1 MGQKT
6 HPIGFRLGTTRDWQS
21 NWFVNKP
28 KDYRKQVLEDHK
40 IRELIRGKYD
50 GAAIS
55 NISIERGNQDL
66 SIVINTARPGI
77 VIGRGGSRI
86 DELKSDI
93 EKLTTQMDKTIKKT
107 KLAINE
113 IRNPDL
119 DAILVS
125 ASVAEQLERRVAYRR
140 AIRQVA
146 SRTMQSGA
154 KGIKILVSGRL
165 GGADIARSDKHI
177 EGKVPLHTLRSQ
189 IDFAIGEAKTTFGI
203 IGIKVWIYLGDV
215 SAIGDQLNEK
225 ASQRFAA
232 SSQFSGE
239 NIESEDLQLEVE
251 GDDTGDK
258 KLMMILDDPEK
269 FVKPGEK
276 KSNNNEKKS
285 GKNNKKTNEVKPKIT
300 GKSKTVK
307 PDSSKTV
314 KSKSSKTVKSKS
326 SKTVKSKSS
335 KTVSKNSKKETKDT

>member
-40 IRELIRGKYD
+40 IRELIKGKYE

-66 SIVINTARPGI
+66 AVVINTARPGI

-93 EKLTTQMDKTIKKT
+93 EKLTMLMDKTVKKT
-107 KLAINE
+107 KVTINE

-119 DAILVS
+119 DANLV
-125 ASVAEQLERRVAYRR
+125 AANVAEQLERRVAYRR

-146 SRTMQSGA
+146 SRTMQSGG

-177 EGKVPLHTLRSQ
+177 EGKVPLHTLRSE

-239 NIESEDLQLEVE
+239 NIESGEINLDIE
-251 GDDTGDK
+251 GDDSGDK
-258 KLMMILDDPEK
+258 KLMMILDDPDKPVKNDKKTTNKSDSKKSDKVIEEK
-269 FVKPGEK
+269 KVTKSEVK
-276 KSNNNEKKS
+276 KSN
-285 GKNNKKTNEVKPKIT
+285 TVR
-300 GKSKTVK
+300 SKTVK
-307 PDSSKTV
+307 PKASKTV
-314 KSKSSKTVKSKS
+314 KPKA
-326 SKTVKSKSS
+326 S
-335 KTVSKNSKKETKDT
+335 KTVSKTSKKQSKDS

>member
-40 IRELIRGKYD
+40 IRELIKGKYE

-66 SIVINTARPGI
+66 SVVINTARPGI

-93 EKLTTQMDKTIKKT
+93 ENLTMKMDKTIKKT
-107 KLAINE
+107 KVTINE

-119 DAILVS
+119 DAILV
-125 ASVAEQLERRVAYRR
+125 AANVAEQLERRVAYRR

-215 SAIGDQLNEK
+215 SAIEDQLNEK

-232 SSQFSGE
+232 STQFSGE
-239 NIESEDLQLEVE
+239 NIESDDINLEIE
-251 GDDTGDK
+251 ETGSGDK
-258 KLMMILDDPEK
+258 KLMMILDDPDK
-269 FVKPGEK
+269 PVKDKKSTKKSDSKKSDKTTKSEVK
-276 KSNNNEKKS
+276 KSN
-285 GKNNKKTNEVKPKIT
+285 
-300 GKSKTVK
+300 TVK
-307 PDSSKTV
+307 SKTV
-314 KSKSSKTVKSKS
+314 KSKASKTVKPKA
-326 SKTVKSKSS
+326 S
-335 KTVSKNSKKETKDT
+335 KTVSKTSKKQTKDDS

>member
-1 MGQKT
+1 M
-6 HPIGFRLGTTRDWQS
+6 
-21 NWFVNKP
+21 
-28 KDYRKQVLEDHK
+28 EDHK
-40 IRELIRGKYD
+40 IRELIKGKYE

-66 SIVINTARPGI
+66 AVVINTARPGI

-93 EKLTTQMDKTIKKT
+93 EKLTMLMDKTVKKT
-107 KLAINE
+107 KVTINE

-119 DAILVS
+119 DANLV
-125 ASVAEQLERRVAYRR
+125 AANVAEQLERRVAYRR

-146 SRTMQSGA
+146 SRTMQSGG

-239 NIESEDLQLEVE
+239 NIESGEINLDIE
-251 GDDTGDK
+251 GDDSGDK
-258 KLMMILDDPEK
+258 KLMMILDDPDKPVKNDKKTTNKSDSKKSDKVIEEK
-269 FVKPGEK
+269 KVTKSEVK
-276 KSNNNEKKS
+276 KSN
-285 GKNNKKTNEVKPKIT
+285 TVR
-300 GKSKTVK
+300 SKTVK
-307 PDSSKTV
+307 PKASKTV
-314 KSKSSKTVKSKS
+314 KPKA
-326 SKTVKSKSS
+326 S
-335 KTVSKNSKKETKDT
+335 KTVSKTSKKQSKDS

>member
-40 IRELIRGKYD
+40 IRELIKGKYE

-66 SIVINTARPGI
+66 SVVINTARPGI

-93 EKLTTQMDKTIKKT
+93 EKLTMLMDKTVKKT
-107 KLAINE
+107 KVTINE

-119 DAILVS
+119 DANLV
-125 ASVAEQLERRVAYRR
+125 AANVAEQLERRVAYRR

-146 SRTMQSGA
+146 SRTMQSGG

-239 NIESEDLQLEVE
+239 NIESGEINLDIE
-251 GDDTGDK
+251 GDDSGDK
-258 KLMMILDDPEK
+258 KVMMILDDPDKPVKNDKKTTNKSDSKKSDKVIEEK
-269 FVKPGEK
+269 KVTKSEVK
-276 KSNNNEKKS
+276 KSN
-285 GKNNKKTNEVKPKIT
+285 TVR
-300 GKSKTVK
+300 SKTVK
-307 PDSSKTV
+307 PKASKTV
-314 KSKSSKTVKSKS
+314 KPKA
-326 SKTVKSKSS
+326 S
-335 KTVSKNSKKETKDT
+335 KTVSKTSKKQSKDS

>member
-40 IRELIRGKYD
+40 IRELIKGKYE

-66 SIVINTARPGI
+66 AVVINTARPGI

-93 EKLTTQMDKTIKKT
+93 EKLTMLMDKTVKKT
-107 KLAINE
+107 KVTINE

-119 DAILVS
+119 DANLV
-125 ASVAEQLERRVAYRR
+125 AANVAEQLERRVAYRR

-146 SRTMQSGA
+146 SRTMQSGG

-239 NIESEDLQLEVE
+239 NIESGEINLDIE
-251 GDDTGDK
+251 GDDSGDK
-258 KLMMILDDPEK
+258 KLMMILDDPDKPVKNDKKTTNKSDSKKSDKVIEEK
-269 FVKPGEK
+269 KVTKSEVK
-276 KSNNNEKKS
+276 KSN
-285 GKNNKKTNEVKPKIT
+285 
-300 GKSKTVK
+300 TVR
-307 PDSSKTV
+307 SKTV
-314 KSKSSKTVKSKS
+314 KSKASKTVKPKA
-326 SKTVKSKSS
+326 S
-335 KTVSKNSKKETKDT
+335 KTVSKTSKKQSKDS

>member
-40 IRELIRGKYD
+40 FRELIKVKYEC
-50 GAAIS
+50 AAIS
-55 NISIERGNQDL
+55 NISIERGNKDL
-66 SIVINTARPGI
+66 AVVINTARPGI

-93 EKLTTQMDKTIKKT
+93 EKLTMLMDKTVKKT
-107 KLAINE
+107 KVTINE

-119 DAILVS
+119 DANLV
-125 ASVAEQLERRVAYRR
+125 AANVAEQLERRVAYRR

-146 SRTMQSGA
+146 SRTMQSGG

-239 NIESEDLQLEVE
+239 NIESGEINLDIE
-251 GDDTGDK
+251 GDDSGDK
-258 KLMMILDDPEK
+258 KLMMILDDPDKPVKNDKKTTNKSDSKKSDKVIEEK
-269 FVKPGEK
+269 KVTKSEVK
-276 KSNNNEKKS
+276 KSN
-285 GKNNKKTNEVKPKIT
+285 TVR
-300 GKSKTVK
+300 SKTVK
-307 PDSSKTV
+307 PKA
-314 KSKSSKTVKSKS
+314 
-326 SKTVKSKSS
+326 S
-335 KTVSKNSKKETKDT
+335 KTVSKTSKKQSKDS

>member
-40 IRELIRGKYD
+40 IRELIKGKYE

-66 SIVINTARPGI
+66 AVVINTARPGI

-93 EKLTTQMDKTIKKT
+93 EKLTMLMDKTVKKT
-107 KLAINE
+107 KVTINE
-113 IRNPDL
+113 IWNPDL
-119 DAILVS
+119 DATLV
-125 ASVAEQLERRVAYRR
+125 AANVAEQLERRVAYRR

-146 SRTMQSGA
+146 SRTMQSGG

-239 NIESEDLQLEVE
+239 NIESGEINLDIE
-251 GDDTGDK
+251 GDDSGDK
-258 KLMMILDDPEK
+258 KLMMILDDTDKPVKNDKKTTNKSDSKKIDKVIEEK
-269 FVKPGEK
+269 KVTKSEVK
-276 KSNNNEKKS
+276 KSN
-285 GKNNKKTNEVKPKIT
+285 TVR
-300 GKSKTVK
+300 SKTVK
-307 PDSSKTV
+307 PKASKTV
-314 KSKSSKTVKSKS
+314 KPKA
-326 SKTVKSKSS
+326 S
-335 KTVSKNSKKETKDT
+335 KTVSKTSKKQSKDS

>member
-40 IRELIRGKYD
+40 IRELIKGKYE

-66 SIVINTARPGI
+66 AVVINTARPGI

-93 EKLTTQMDKTIKKT
+93 EKLTMLMDKTVKKT
-107 KLAINE
+107 KVTINE

-119 DAILVS
+119 DANLV
-125 ASVAEQLERRVAYRR
+125 AANVAEQLERRVAYRR

-146 SRTMQSGA
+146 SRTMQSGG

-239 NIESEDLQLEVE
+239 NIESGEINLDIE
-251 GDDTGDK
+251 GDDSGDK
-258 KLMMILDDPEK
+258 KLMMILDDPDKPVKNDKKTTNKSDSKKSDKVIEEK
-269 FVKPGEK
+269 KVTKSEVK
-276 KSNNNEKKS
+276 KSN
-285 GKNNKKTNEVKPKIT
+285 TVR
-300 GKSKTVK
+300 SKTVK
-307 PDSSKTV
+307 PKASKTV
-314 KSKSSKTVKSKS
+314 KPKA
-326 SKTVKSKSS
+326 S
-335 KTVSKNSKKETKDT
+335 KTVSKTSKKQSKDS

>member
-40 IRELIRGKYD
+40 IRELIKGKYE

-66 SIVINTARPGI
+66 SVVINTARPGI

-93 EKLTTQMDKTIKKT
+93 ENLTMKMDKTIKKT
-107 KLAINE
+107 KVTINE

-119 DAILVS
+119 DAILV
-125 ASVAEQLERRVAYRR
+125 AANVAEQLERRVAYRR

-232 SSQFSGE
+232 STQFSGE
-239 NIESEDLQLEVE
+239 NIESDDINLEIE
-251 GDDTGDK
+251 ETGSGDK
-258 KLMMILDDPEK
+258 KLMMILDDPD
-269 FVKPGEK
+269 KPVNDKKSTKKLDSKKSDKTTKSEVK
-276 KSNNNEKKS
+276 KSN
-285 GKNNKKTNEVKPKIT
+285 
-300 GKSKTVK
+300 TVK
-307 PDSSKTV
+307 SKTV
-314 KSKSSKTVKSKS
+314 KSKASKTVKPKA
-326 SKTVKSKSS
+326 S
-335 KTVSKNSKKETKDT
+335 KTVSKTSKKQTKDDS

>member
-40 IRELIRGKYD
+40 IRELIKGKYE

-66 SIVINTARPGI
+66 AVVINTARPGI

-93 EKLTTQMDKTIKKT
+93 EKLTMLMDKTVKKT
-107 KLAINE
+107 KVTINE

-119 DAILVS
+119 DANLV
-125 ASVAEQLERRVAYRR
+125 AANVAEQLERRVAYRR

-146 SRTMQSGA
+146 SRTMQSGG

-239 NIESEDLQLEVE
+239 NIESGEINLDIE
-251 GDDTGDK
+251 GDDSGDK
-258 KLMMILDDPEK
+258 KLMMILDDPDKPVKNDKKTTNKSDSKKSDKVIEEK
-269 FVKPGEK
+269 KVTKSEVK
-276 KSNNNEKKS
+276 KSN
-285 GKNNKKTNEVKPKIT
+285 TVR
-300 GKSKTVK
+300 SKTVK
-307 PDSSKTV
+307 PKA
-314 KSKSSKTVKSKS
+314 
-326 SKTVKSKSS
+326 S
-335 KTVSKNSKKETKDT
+335 KTVSKTSKKQSMDS

>member
-1 MGQKT
+1 MGQIT
-6 HPIGFRLGTTRDWQS
+6 HPIGVRLGTTRDWQS

-40 IRELIRGKYD
+40 IRELIKGKYE

-66 SIVINTARPGI
+66 AVVINTARPGI

-93 EKLTTQMDKTIKKT
+93 EKLTMLMDKTVKKT
-107 KLAINE
+107 KVTINE

-119 DAILVS
+119 DANLV
-125 ASVAEQLERRVAYRR
+125 AANVAEQLERRVAYRR

-146 SRTMQSGA
+146 SRTMQSGG

-239 NIESEDLQLEVE
+239 NIESGEINLDIE
-251 GDDTGDK
+251 GDDSGDK
-258 KLMMILDDPEK
+258 KLMMILDDPDKPVKNDKKTTNKSDSKKSDKVIEEK
-269 FVKPGEK
+269 KVTKSEVK
-276 KSNNNEKKS
+276 KSN
-285 GKNNKKTNEVKPKIT
+285 TVR
-300 GKSKTVK
+300 SKTVK
-307 PDSSKTV
+307 PKASKTV
-314 KSKSSKTVKSKS
+314 KPKA
-326 SKTVKSKSS
+326 S
-335 KTVSKNSKKETKDT
+335 KTVSKTSKKQSKDS

>member
-40 IRELIRGKYD
+40 IRELIKGKYE

-66 SIVINTARPGI
+66 AVVINTARPGI

-93 EKLTTQMDKTIKKT
+93 EKLTMLMDKTVKKT
-107 KLAINE
+107 KVTINE

-119 DAILVS
+119 DATLV
-125 ASVAEQLERRVAYRR
+125 AANVAEQLERRVAYRR

-146 SRTMQSGA
+146 SRTMQSGG

-239 NIESEDLQLEVE
+239 NIESGEINLDIE
-251 GDDTGDK
+251 GDDSGDK
-258 KLMMILDDPEK
+258 KLMMILDDPDKPVKNDKKTTNKSDSKKSDKVIEEK
-269 FVKPGEK
+269 KVTKSEVK
-276 KSNNNEKKS
+276 KSN
-285 GKNNKKTNEVKPKIT
+285 TVR
-300 GKSKTVK
+300 SKTVK
-307 PDSSKTV
+307 PKASKTV
-314 KSKSSKTVKSKS
+314 KPKA
-326 SKTVKSKSS
+326 S
-335 KTVSKNSKKETKDT
+335 KTVSKTSKKQSKDS

>member
-40 IRELIRGKYD
+40 IRELIKGKYE

-66 SIVINTARPGI
+66 SVVINTARPGI

-93 EKLTTQMDKTIKKT
+93 ENLTMKMDKTIKKT
-107 KLAINE
+107 KVTINE

-119 DAILVS
+119 DAILV
-125 ASVAEQLERRVAYRR
+125 AANVAEQLERRVAYRR

-239 NIESEDLQLEVE
+239 NIESGEINLDIE
-251 GDDTGDK
+251 GDDSGDK
-258 KLMMILDDPEK
+258 KLMMILDDPDK
-269 FVKPGEK
+269 PVKDKKSTKKSDSKKSDKTTKSEVK
-276 KSNNNEKKS
+276 KSN
-285 GKNNKKTNEVKPKIT
+285 
-300 GKSKTVK
+300 TVK
-307 PDSSKTV
+307 SKTV
-314 KSKSSKTVKSKS
+314 KSKASKTVKPKA
-326 SKTVKSKSS
+326 S
-335 KTVSKNSKKETKDT
+335 KTVSKTSKKQTKDDS

>member
-40 IRELIRGKYD
+40 IRELIKGKYE

-66 SIVINTARPGI
+66 AVVINTARPGI

-93 EKLTTQMDKTIKKT
+93 EKLTMLMDKTVKKT
-107 KLAINE
+107 KVTINE

-119 DAILVS
+119 DATLV
-125 ASVAEQLERRVAYRR
+125 AANVAEQLERRVAYRR

-146 SRTMQSGA
+146 SRTMQSGG

-239 NIESEDLQLEVE
+239 NIESGEINLDIE
-251 GDDTGDK
+251 GDDSGDK
-258 KLMMILDDPEK
+258 KLMMILDDPDKPVKNDKKTTNKSDSKKSDKVIEEK
-269 FVKPGEK
+269 KVTKSEVK
-276 KSNNNEKKS
+276 KSN
-285 GKNNKKTNEVKPKIT
+285 TVR
-300 GKSKTVK
+300 SKTVK
-307 PDSSKTV
+307 PKA
-314 KSKSSKTVKSKS
+314 
-326 SKTVKSKSS
+326 S
-335 KTVSKNSKKETKDT
+335 KTVSKTSKKQSKDS

>member
-40 IRELIRGKYD
+40 IRELIKGKYE

-66 SIVINTARPGI
+66 AVVINTARPGI

-93 EKLTTQMDKTIKKT
+93 EKLTMLMDKTVKKT
-107 KLAINE
+107 KVTINE

-119 DAILVS
+119 DANLV
-125 ASVAEQLERRVAYRR
+125 AANVAEQLERRVAYRR

-146 SRTMQSGA
+146 SRTMQSGG

-239 NIESEDLQLEVE
+239 NIESGEINLDIE
-251 GDDTGDK
+251 GDDSGDK
-258 KLMMILDDPEK
+258 KLMMILDDPDKPVKNDKKTTNKSDSKKSDKVIEEK
-269 FVKPGEK
+269 KVTKSEVK
-276 KSNNNEKKS
+276 KSN
-285 GKNNKKTNEVKPKIT
+285 TVR
-300 GKSKTVK
+300 SKTVK
-307 PDSSKTV
+307 PKA
-314 KSKSSKTVKSKS
+314 
-326 SKTVKSKSS
+326 S
-335 KTVSKNSKKETKDT
+335 KTVSKTSKKQSKDS